1 MERKNIAIVGSTD
14 AILPFNTFGVHC
26 VKVTGNMNANEK
38 VKMLAREYSIILIEE
53 DIAKEVYSLIS
64 RYKAKPYPIILV
76 LPSADSENG
85 YAMDEINKNIEKAIG
100 TSINIS

>member
-26 VKVTGNMNANEK
+26 VKVTDNMNANEK

-53 DIAKEVYSLIS
+53 DIAKEVDSLIS

-85 YAMDEINKNIEKAIG
+85 YEINKNIEKAIG

>member
-1 MERKNIAIVGSTD
+1 MERKHIAIVGSTD

-53 DIAKEVYSLIS
+53 DIAKEVDSLIS
-64 RYKAKPYPIILV
+64 RYKAKPNPIILV